1 MDMLRKQSS
10 HNPTAE
16 PTISE
21 QLVWYVNDMLCEE
34 ITVERLAEHFFLRQY
49 RTKLVRKMLADCV
62 QSRQAGFVRCCL
74 NNLRYYKLK
83 IHLIY

>member
-1 MDMLRKQSS
+1 MDMLGKQNS

-34 ITVERLAEHFFLRQY
+34 ITVERLAEHFF
-49 RTKLVRKMLADCV
+49 
-62 QSRQAGFVRCCL
+62 
-74 NNLRYYKLK
+74 
-83 IHLIY
+83 

>member
-1 MDMLRKQSS
+1 MDMLGKQSS

-34 ITVERLAEHFFLRQY
+34 ITVERLAEHFF
-49 RTKLVRKMLADCV
+49 
-62 QSRQAGFVRCCL
+62 
-74 NNLRYYKLK
+74 
-83 IHLIY
+83 